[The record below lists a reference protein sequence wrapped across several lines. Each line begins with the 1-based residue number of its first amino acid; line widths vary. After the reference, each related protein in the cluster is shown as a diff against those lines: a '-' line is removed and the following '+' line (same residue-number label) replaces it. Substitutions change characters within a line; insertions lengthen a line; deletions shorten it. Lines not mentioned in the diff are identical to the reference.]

1 MQPALKL
8 LAPID
13 LTRDAHAAVQ
23 HAIDVASSMSADLT
37 LLYVVDPLRSR
48 PGRPIEWP
56 RNAMVEHSGCYI
68 RRAVL
73 SGPVVEM
80 ISQYAEDVDA
90 DLVIL
95 TSRYGGWT
103 RLWTGSVA
111 ADIAASTRGPVSV
124 TSAKALANGRRFR
137 CHRILCVLT
146 LDGSDDPVVLH
157 AEALANRFGG
167 ELLLL
172 HVVPELSE
180 ALLAYGIAAADDRPL
195 SESVAAQ
202 RIRELAA
209 GISCPHSTSIVSGS
223 AYTSISRIARKYG
236 ADLAVVG
243 KPSSRCTDGSGL
255 DLRTLLG
262 RLSCPLLSIPTSS
275 AKFELSWKEPPRDVL
290 HKHKPFISPSAR
302 LAVHFAAAPGCC
314 TSTRAAYPGH
324 CIRPLGR
331 PVEGAVVKLKNT
343 ITLQRRSYIAQ
354 QSASTGST
362 VSIPTWTIPSARAE
376 MDIPARRERSRDL
389 IRIP

>member
-1 MQPALKL
+1 MQTAWKL

-13 LTRDAHAAVQ
+13 LARHAQACVQ
-23 HAIDVASSMSADLT
+23 HAIDVASSMRADLT

-56 RNAMVEHSGCYI
+56 RNAMVEHSGCHI
-68 RRAVL
+68 RRAVF
-73 SGPVVEM
+73 SGPVVGM

-95 TSRYGGWT
+95 TSRYGGGWT

-111 ADIAASTRGPVSV
+111 ADIAASTRRPVCL
-124 TSAKALANGRRFR
+124 TSEKVLANGRRFR

-172 HVVPELSE
+172 HVVPEISE

-243 KPSSRCTDGSGL
+243 KPSSGCTHGPGL
-255 DLRTLLG
+255 DFRTLLG

-275 AKFELSWKEPPRDVL
+275 AKFELVMEGPPTRC
-290 HKHKPFISPSAR
+290 
-302 LAVHFAAAPGCC
+302 FAQA
-314 TSTRAAYPGH
+314 
-324 CIRPLGR
+324 
-331 PVEGAVVKLKNT
+331 
-343 ITLQRRSYIAQ
+343 
-354 QSASTGST
+354 
-362 VSIPTWTIPSARAE
+362 
-376 MDIPARRERSRDL
+376 
-389 IRIP
+389 